1 MKLLFLI
8 LGLAHAS
15 PDFVRVEEGQTAP
28 FQGVLLTEEALAE
41 IISKNEREVK
51 QCEIDAKY
59 EFEKFQ
65 ANQQLKYDLLDVRYN
80 SEIDMYKIMIQ
91 NRDLQIKRDKKRD
104 VWQRWATYGAFALG
118 VGTTIAV
125 TYSVNQYP
133 N

>member
-1 MKLLFLI
+1 MKLLFLM

-15 PDFVRVEEGQTAP
+15 PDFVRVEEGQIAP
-28 FQGVLLTEEALAE
+28 FQGILLTEEALAE
-41 IISKNEREVK
+41 IISNNEREVK
-51 QCEIDAKY
+51 QCKIDADYDFK
-59 EFEKFQ
+59 KFR

-80 SEIDMYKIMIQ
+80 SEVDMYKIMIQ
-91 NRDLQIKRDKKRD
+91 NRDLQIKKDKKRD